1 MKGGGQDMTFFE
13 VYDSWLNKHKA
24 EIKQS
29 TVATYYSLGNTFTR
43 IIDSDADICS
53 LDADVMKA
61 CLERFRDTGASN
73 HYIADLIRVFRMVMR
88 YAGEDLGISNLPSI
102 DWKIKDVV
110 TARVK
115 DATRQRVKRFTIAE
129 YERLIKTFEEHPT
142 PGRLAVVVTMFTGI
156 RVGEACGLKFS
167 DIDFDE
173 GVIHIQRTCVSIGK
187 AIQKMLRPNEEYVMS
202 RCLQSPKSASSDR
215 YIPMIPKLRKILQSY
230 AKVYPGDYFV
240 ATLSAEPT
248 CTRTL
253 RIWYG
258 QMLKA
263 ANVPYLNYH
272 CLRHTFATQMIEKGV
287 DVKTVSSILGHAGV
301 EITMDTYCHPS
312 DDVKRAGIQK
322 AFKGLLK

>member
-1 MKGGGQDMTFFE
+1 MTFLE
-13 VYDSWLNKHKA
+13 AYDKWLDKHKD
-24 EIKQS
+24 EVKQS
-29 TVATYYSLGNTFTR
+29 TVAAYYNHGKTFSR
-43 IIDSDADICS
+43 ILDPNADICT
-53 LDADVMKA
+53 LDEDLMKA
-61 CLERFRDTGASN
+61 IFERFRESGASN

-88 YAGEDLGISNLPSI
+88 YADKDLGISNLPST
-102 DWKIKDVV
+102 DWKIRDVV
-110 TARVK
+110 TDRVK

-129 YERLIKTFEEHPT
+129 YERMIKAFEEHPT

-156 RVGEACGLKFS
+156 RIGEACGLKFS

-173 GVIHIQRTCVSIGK
+173 GVIHIQRTCVSIVK
-187 AIQKMLRPNEEYVMS
+187 TIQKMLHPDEEYVRS
-202 RCLQSPKSASSDR
+202 RCLQPPKSASSNR
-215 YIPMIPKLRKILQSY
+215 YIPMIPKLRKILHSY
-230 AKVYPGDYFV
+230 ARVYPGDYFV

-248 CTRTL
+248 STRTL

-312 DDVKRAGIQK
+312 DEVKRAGIQK